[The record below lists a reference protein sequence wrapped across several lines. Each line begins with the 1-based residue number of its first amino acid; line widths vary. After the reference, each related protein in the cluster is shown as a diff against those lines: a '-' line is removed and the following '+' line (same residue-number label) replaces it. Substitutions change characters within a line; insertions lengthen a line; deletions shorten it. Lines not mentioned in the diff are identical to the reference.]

1 MTQPRNLSKELCWFE
16 AGIGDDQVALR
27 SHLDYRFGTMV
38 FEVKKKA
45 TSEDWVA
52 FALLASQSVT
62 DNSIRGPYP
71 KIHDTS
77 KRCKAR

>member
-1 MTQPRNLSKELCWFE
+1 
-16 AGIGDDQVALR
+16 
-27 SHLDYRFGTMV
+27 MV

-52 FALLASQSVT
+52 YALLASQSVT

-77 KRCKAR
+77 KRYKAG